1 MPKFH
6 FISGLPRSGSTLL
19 AAILRQNPRFH
30 AGMSSPIASLFE
42 GIIAQVSAG
51 SELSSMVTPRQRASI
66 LKGLFDSYYNEQK
79 EDVIFD
85 TNRAWTAQLP
95 ALMQLYPDAR
105 LVCTVRDVAWVLD
118 SLERQYRSNAFEN
131 TRLFNTPME
140 RATVYTRVDALAS
153 SNRLVGFAY
162 QALREAC
169 WSDHAERLV
178 MVDYDLLCAA
188 PREVMSLL
196 YQFLDEP
203 EFEHDFDNIEYDAP
217 EFDVQLG
224 LSGLH
229 RVRRKVELQRRRT
242 ILPPDLFDRY
252 ANMSFWRD
260 LKNSAAFRI
269 TTQPQETSDGGEAD
283 APEASQND
291 TPADDHNVGRD
302 DKKSENSDARA
313 TQSTNKKSRRRK

>member
-1 MPKFH
+1 MAIH

-30 AGMSSPIASLFE
+30 AGMSSPVASLFD

-51 SELSSMVTPRQRASI
+51 SELSSMVTPKQRAVI
-66 LKGLFDSYYNEQK
+66 LKGLFDSYYGERT
-79 EDVIFD
+79 EEVIFD

-95 ALMQLYPDAR
+95 ALMQLYPDAK
-105 LVCTVRDVAWVLD
+105 LICTVRDVAWVLD

-131 TRLFNTPME
+131 TRLFNTPAE

-169 WSDHAERLV
+169 WGEHAERLV
-178 MVDYDLLCAA
+178 MVDYDLLSTS
-188 PREVMSLL
+188 PRDVIRLL

-203 EFEHDFDNIEYDAP
+203 EYDHDFENVEYDAP
-217 EFDVQLG
+217 EFDNQLG

-229 RVRRKVELQRRRT
+229 RVRRKVEPQRRTT
-242 ILPPDLFDRY
+242 ILPPDLFERY
-252 ANMSFWRD
+252 ANMSFWQE
-260 LKNSAAFRI
+260 LKNSRSFRI
-269 TTQPQETSDGGEAD
+269 TVQRQEAAAGGDKGDGAD
-283 APEASQND
+283 TTEGS
-291 TPADDHNVGRD
+291 
-302 DKKSENSDARA
+302 
-313 TQSTNKKSRRRK
+313 